1 MLNLKRLF
9 LFFLIFFSLQVEAQ
23 ENRVINLS
31 STRITVK
38 NIIGEVE
45 KQSRY
50 TFVFDNSLS
59 LNEVVSLNQKNL
71 PLNQLLDKVFV
82 ENGLSYEIIGNQIII
97 KKVSATQNKSK
108 KKMSGLVTDANGEP
122 IIGATVKVL
131 GSGEGT
137 ITDFD
142 GKFSLSATE
151 GAIIEISY
159 VGFLSEQL
167 KNTGKNDIRIA
178 MKEDAQKLEEVVVV
192 GYGTQKKK
200 DLTSAIATISAKELS
215 NQSVSNAVAAM
226 QGRLSGVQITNS
238 GSPGSSPS
246 IRIRGTGS
254 IHSANPIYVVD
265 GMIVDDISYLGPN
278 DIESMSVLKDASA
291 SAIYGVRAAN
301 GVIMVTTKRG
311 EQADRIS
318 VDFNAYVGIKTP
330 SHIHDMIDGPEYVT
344 LYNEFMKYSGTE
356 EGMIDPNKFAYSNDW
371 FREVL
376 TNSFTSNE
384 DITIRGGSNRSVF
397 SVGVNHTKEDGL
409 IKDDNYEKLGL
420 RANYEF
426 HINKAVTTGLNII
439 VASTKANPAPGSLL
453 SSIYR
458 TAPILPTREQNGDKF
473 GNPEDINGFDSQGNN
488 PEVTL
493 YYNHQWR
500 NSVKAVI
507 NGFVDIKL
515 FNSLSLRSTLGMN
528 PSYGT
533 SINYQPKYDI
543 SSKLKHETNDLSKSA
558 SNDMALS
565 WDNTLTYEKT
575 FRKDHSLK
583 VMLGYSYRETKT
595 NSLTG
600 SAEDLIDI
608 PDINQSYLFLTI
620 GKGTDYAMK
629 VSDSGNRI
637 VQIGY
642 LGRVNYDYK
651 HRYLLNFTMRSD
663 ASSKFPKHNRRG
675 FFPSVGLGW
684 VISEEPF
691 MKNSGIDF
699 MKLRAGWGLLGN
711 DNIPSNLYQL
721 STSNGTSVIFGP
733 EQNLGTSNNVSS
745 AVTVNK
751 LFNPDLRWEV
761 IDETNIGL
769 DVNLFSNRLSASLDW
784 YYKMT
789 RDAIFATT
797 ALASSGL
804 GSGGVWG
811 NFANILNTGIEF
823 STSWSDQIG
832 NFSYNL
838 GANFTY
844 NKNEVKKIN
853 AGGASYYDQGDGTNN
868 ITPLTRTR
876 VGHSVGEFFGYKA
889 IGVFQNWEQIEQT
902 PHMANTQPGM
912 LIFEDVNKDGVID
925 ASDRTA
931 IGNPNPPF
939 TYGFNVGAGYKNF
952 DLNIFC
958 QGVAGNKIYNE
969 NRALMTASRLYDKE
983 FYDNRWTG
991 EGTSNTYPSVM
1002 YSAGDARTPN
1012 SFFVESGNYFR
1023 IKSIQLGY
1031 SLPKSALYKL
1041 HMEKLRFYL
1050 NAENPFTFFSFNGF
1064 SPEVPSSNPLM
1075 TGVCNAVY
1083 PLSSVYSFGVN
1094 VTF

>member
-9 LFFLIFFSLQVEAQ
+9 LFFLIFCSLQVEAQ

-108 KKMSGLVTDANGEP
+108 KKMSGLVTDVNGEP

-178 MKEDAQKLEEVVVV
+178 MKEDTQKLEEVVVV

>member
-9 LFFLIFFSLQVEAQ
+9 LFFLIFCSLQVEAQ

>member
-9 LFFLIFFSLQVEAQ
+9 LFFLIFCSLQVEAQ

-178 MKEDAQKLEEVVVV
+178 MKEDTQKLEEVVVV